1 MLRVT
6 IELLPFGSE
15 ERKRHLGTIDI
26 ANDGRGTRE
35 RGNYMVRL
43 SKFGRPTTD
52 WKKGAVLDFP
62 RQTLGPYDLL
72 LRALIATVGSRN
84 RRLVAELREDGAESM
99 DIACGEKEP
108 S

>member
-35 RGNYMVRL
+35 RL
-43 SKFGRPTTD
+43 SKFGRPFTD
-52 WKKGAVLDFP
+52 WRRGAVLDFP
-62 RQTLGPYDLL
+62 RLSLGPYDLL
-72 LRALIATVGSRN
+72 LRALIATVGDRQ
-84 RRLVAELREDGAESM
+84 RRLVAELREDGAETM
-99 DIACGEKEP
+99 DAACERRTA
-108 S
+108 